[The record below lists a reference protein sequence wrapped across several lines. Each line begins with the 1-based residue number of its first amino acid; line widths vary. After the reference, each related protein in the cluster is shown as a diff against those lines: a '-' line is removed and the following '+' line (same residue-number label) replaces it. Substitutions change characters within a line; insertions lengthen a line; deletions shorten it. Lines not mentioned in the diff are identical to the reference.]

1 MSKSPAARFTTRI
14 SVLSPDGSCTVTSSG
29 SREPA
34 ANFTVIDFTALAI
47 AGSFGTMVYESPEV
61 PETPKTFSGIFPPEI
76 APLSPAITS
85 ATAREAGMSA
95 RRHFPPSNSNA
106 AASDPSKIMAET

>member
-1 MSKSPAARFTTRI
+1 MGSNADGSETSKAADMSKSPTARFTTRI

-47 AGSFGTMVYESPEV
+47 AGSFGTRVYESPEV
-61 PETPKTFSGIFPPEI
+61 PETPKPF
-76 APLSPAITS
+76 
-85 ATAREAGMSA
+85 REYLLRKS
-95 RRHFPPSNSNA
+95 RL
-106 AASDPSKIMAET
+106 